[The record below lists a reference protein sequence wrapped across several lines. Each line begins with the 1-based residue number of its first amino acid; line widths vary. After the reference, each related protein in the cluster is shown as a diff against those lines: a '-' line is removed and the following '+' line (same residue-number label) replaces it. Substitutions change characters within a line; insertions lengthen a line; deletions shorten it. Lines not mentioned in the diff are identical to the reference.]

1 MKAKQSSG
9 LNHTTTGRR
18 GSLALHDYLRAACSR
33 AGWQAG
39 GSEQP
44 VSGESFVV
52 SRPLGPAVA
61 APGAGDPE
69 CSSEEPLP
77 VPGAGRWGGWGW
89 HLALASLCCRKAE
102 TRPERSP
109 GTFWPEW
116 REGPGKGST
125 GPRAPPT
132 LPTFPWPGKHPEGSG
147 KSEPEAVCLFSPA
160 VPVWSAPLPH
170 LHLYPSLFVLCD
182 CSLSLPI
189 SLSLGFFYLFVS
201 DHPGFSLPLPI
212 LHTSSPWISSN
223 FKASSC

>member
-1 MKAKQSSG
+1 MIICV
-9 LNHTTTGRR
+9 R
-18 GSLALHDYLRAACSR
+18 RAAER
-33 AGWQAG
+33 AGRQEAASNPSAG
-39 GSEQP
+39 SHLLSPGPWDLPWLLQEQETQSAAVRSP
-44 VSGESFVV
+44 CPSQV
-52 SRPLGPAVA
+52 LGD
-61 APGAGDPE
+61 G
-69 CSSEEPLP
+69 
-77 VPGAGRWGGWGW
+77 GGWGW